1 MSITEKQHV
10 DFIISKIDILL
21 EQQKHGSI
29 RDNLVAI
36 SQNQLTLEERKA
48 LIFYFYKLYKGYN
61 KYKHINLTIDYYK
74 MLERIASKSINNKI
88 IIDEINITPQSLSP
102 ELENEVL
109 EIERTTT
116 TEMIKLKMFFAKVIV
131 ILSCVGIVGY
141 TILIL
146 SINRKADDIF
156 IAISNLFS

>member
-1 MSITEKQHV
+1 MSITEEQHI

-36 SQNQLTLEERKA
+36 SQKQLTLEERKA
-48 LIFYFYKLYKGYN
+48 LIFYFYKLYKGY
-61 KYKHINLTIDYYK
+61 K
-74 MLERIASKSINNKI
+74 RIASKSIDNKI
-88 IIDEINITPQSLSP
+88 IIDEINITPQSLNP